1 MTSVDNIF
9 SNIGFLKDDN
19 YDNYGF
25 TSTPSLNQGEKY
37 QKYQNKIKD
46 HLEKDVKNV
55 NSREGFSDM
64 LNNSTHVNNGLT
76 YQTTNVLENNDFSA
90 QDISNNQL
98 KTDYTNTLNEY
109 KTLTNEINI
118 MTNDYLTRVNPTNIY
133 LNKIVRFKTGQ
144 TAYVTNQGV
153 LKYIPSTDIL
163 NSINASKTFTQID
176 MSWNNS
182 WSIAGVTIPTIPK
195 LLSGTP
201 MKLNQSVG
209 NEGTNVYVSNL
220 STAPV
225 SNYVGCYADNESTPL
240 MQFVNGTPTTN
251 PNGGTYTYKMCQ
263 DAANDGGY
271 KYFGLQ
277 NVISSTSKGFCTV
290 GNDKTK
296 ASSLGESFNSTN
308 ISLWTS
314 NTNNYTGN
322 TATLTNTG
330 SLSVIDSTGKSIF
343 STPNTSSAPSNYLG
357 CYGDSKN
364 RAMTPYNNGRRV
376 NGLEECQEAA
386 TKGKYTY
393 FGLQDSKNGKNAQC
407 FLSNNLKN
415 TTKYGK
421 ATNCSKISEGI
432 WSGGGW
438 SNAVY
443 SLNPNSRYYL
453 IIQDDGNMCLY
464 RGTGPTDNQ
473 GLIWQART
481 QGKQQDVNSSYMASK
496 GKYGKNW
503 ISNGATLAAGD
514 FIGSTKGDMALIME
528 KTGSLVLYTFKMTT
542 NCSRMNDGN
551 MGAGKGGNALYEN
564 VTVTVPS
571 KLSKVAYVDENA
583 TLYEYPINNVEYSN
597 NYTTMTGTN
606 SNGYDISGASY
617 ANATVEACKNTCNSN
632 FRCAGF
638 SFLNNTCYPKT
649 SGMYPTGT
657 KQSDNNSTLYVRN
670 KKPITPP
677 MGASSVVNNVD
688 TIAYT
693 NYNLGTNMNTQYGL
707 KNVTGS
713 KQTQLSELRTKLND
727 LTNRL
732 ISLTGKYDTGTYQ
745 ANTQSS
751 VNIVGVNDY
760 LNKINN
766 NNSQIKGV
774 NSNVIENILK
784 DSDII
789 VLQKNYNYLFWSILA
804 VSTVLISMNIAKK

>member
-1 MTSVDNIF
+1 MTSVDYLF
-9 SNIGFLKDDN
+9 SNIGFLKDEN

-46 HLEKDVKNV
+46 HLEKDINNV
-55 NSREGFSDM
+55 NSKEGFSGM
-64 LNNSTHVNNGLT
+64 LNNLTLVNNGLT
-76 YQTTNVLENNDFSA
+76 NQTNHVLKNNDYSS
-90 QDISNNQL
+90 QDNSNNQL
-98 KTDYTNTLNEY
+98 KNDYTNTLNEY
-109 KTLTNEINI
+109 DSLTKEII
-118 MTNDYLTRVNPTNIY
+118 GMTNDYLTRVNPTNPY

-163 NSINASKTFTQID
+163 NSINASKTFTEID

-182 WSIAGVTIPTIPK
+182 WSIPGVTIPTIPK

-220 STAPV
+220 SNAPN
-225 SNYVGCYADNESTPL
+225 SNYVGCYSDNESTPL
-240 MQFVNGTPTTN
+240 MQFVNENPTTN
-251 PNGGTYTYKMCQ
+251 PNGGTYTYKTCQ
-263 DAANDGGY
+263 DAANEGGY

-277 NVISSTSKGFCTV
+277 NVNPSTSTGFCTV

-296 ASSLGESFNSTN
+296 ASSLGESFTSNSIN
-308 ISLWTS
+308 LWNT

-343 STPNTSSAPSNYLG
+343 STPNASSAPSNYLG
-357 CYGDSKN
+357 CYGDGKN
-364 RAMTPYNNGRRV
+364 RAMTPYNNGKRV
-376 NGLEECQEAA
+376 DGLEACQEAA
-386 TKGKYTY
+386 INGKYKY
-393 FGLQDSKNGKNAQC
+393 FGLQDSKTGKNAQC
-407 FLSNNLKN
+407 FLSKNLKN

-421 ATNCSKISEGI
+421 AGNCTKISDGI

-453 IIQDDGNMCLY
+453 IIQDDGNMCVY

-481 QGKQQDVNSSYMASK
+481 QGKQQDANSSYVASK

-514 FIGSTKGDMALIME
+514 FVGSTKGDMALVME

-564 VTVTVPS
+564 VTVTVPAN
-571 KLSKVAYVDENA
+571 LSKVAYVDENS
-583 TLYEYPINNVEYSN
+583 TLYEYPTDNIGYSN
-597 NYTTMTGTN
+597 DYTILAGTN
-606 SNGYDISGASY
+606 SDGYDISGASY
-617 ANATVEACKNTCNSN
+617 ANATVESCKNTCNSN
-632 FRCAGF
+632 LRCAGF

-649 SGMYPTGT
+649 SGMYPNGS
-657 KQSDNNSTLYVRN
+657 KKIDNNSTLYVRN
-670 KKPITPP
+670 KKPIKPP

-688 TIAYT
+688 TIAYK
-693 NYNLGTNMNTQYGL
+693 NYTLGTNMNTQYGL
-707 KNVTGS
+707 TNVTGS
-713 KQTQLSELRTKLND
+713 KQTQLSELRVKLNA
-727 LTNRL
+727 LTSKLN
-732 ISLTGKYDTGTYQ
+732 SLTGKYDNGTYQ
-745 ANTQSS
+745 ANSQSS
-751 VNIVGVNDY
+751 ANIDGVNDY
-760 LNKINN
+760 LKKIHNN
-766 NNSQIKGV
+766 NNTIKDF

>member
-1 MTSVDNIF
+1 MTSVNNLF
-9 SNIGFLKDDN
+9 SNIGFLKDEN

-46 HLEKDVKNV
+46 HLEKRINNV
-55 NSREGFSDM
+55 NSREGFSDI
-64 LNNSTHVNNGLT
+64 LNNLSLDNNGLT

-118 MTNDYLTRVNPTNIY
+118 MTNDYLSRVHPTNIY

-163 NSINASKTFTQID
+163 NSINVSKTFTEID

-182 WSIAGVTIPTIPK
+182 WSIPGITIPTVPN

-201 MKLNQSVG
+201 MRLNQSVG

-220 STAPV
+220 S
-225 SNYVGCYADNESTPL
+225 
-240 MQFVNGTPTTN
+240 
-251 PNGGTYTYKMCQ
+251 
-263 DAANDGGY
+263 
-271 KYFGLQ
+271 
-277 NVISSTSKGFCTV
+277 
-290 GNDKTK
+290 
-296 ASSLGESFNSTN
+296 
-308 ISLWTS
+308 
-314 NTNNYTGN
+314 
-322 TATLTNTG
+322 
-330 SLSVIDSTGKSIF
+330 
-343 STPNTSSAPSNYLG
+343 
-357 CYGDSKN
+357 
-364 RAMTPYNNGRRV
+364 
-376 NGLEECQEAA
+376 
-386 TKGKYTY
+386 
-393 FGLQDSKNGKNAQC
+393 
-407 FLSNNLKN
+407 
-415 TTKYGK
+415 
-421 ATNCSKISEGI
+421 
-432 WSGGGW
+432 
-438 SNAVY
+438 
-443 SLNPNSRYYL
+443 
-453 IIQDDGNMCLY
+453 
-464 RGTGPTDNQ
+464 
-473 GLIWQART
+473 
-481 QGKQQDVNSSYMASK
+481 
-496 GKYGKNW
+496 
-503 ISNGATLAAGD
+503 
-514 FIGSTKGDMALIME
+514 
-528 KTGSLVLYTFKMTT
+528 
-542 NCSRMNDGN
+542 
-551 MGAGKGGNALYEN
+551 
-564 VTVTVPS
+564 
-571 KLSKVAYVDENA
+571 KVAYVDENA
-583 TLYEYPINNVEYSN
+583 TLYEYPIDNVEYSN

-617 ANATVEACKNTCNSN
+617 SNATVEACKNTCNSN

-649 SGMYPTGT
+649 SDMHPTGT
-657 KQSDNNSTLYVRN
+657 KQSDNNSTLYLRN
-670 KKPITPP
+670 KKPIRPP

-727 LTNRL
+727 LTSRL
-732 ISLTGKYDTGTYQ
+732 ISLTEKYDAGTYQ
-745 ANTQSS
+745 ANAQST
-751 VNIVGVNDY
+751 VNIDGVNDY